1 MDDIVDRLTTLLWT
15 MKDAGRLQD
24 KNTVADAIAD
34 IERLR
39 YQMERL
45 RHQMERLSV
54 ALEDISHLTEDRQV
68 QHRIKEARRD

>member
-1 MDDIVDRLTTLLWT
+1 MDDIVDRLTTLFWT

-24 KNTVADAIAD
+24 KNLIADAIAD
-34 IERLR
+34 IE
-39 YQMERL
+39 ML

-54 ALEDISHLTEDRQV
+54 ALEDISHLTTDHQV